1 MFLKLEHR
9 NVSSP
14 GGMPID
20 FSEVSVEMVREDAEG
35 PDLVGAVSNRNKTAQ
50 VTIGCYMYLLM
61 YLLIERPLKIK
72 YLPSDIPFY

>member
-9 NVSSP
+9 NVASP
-14 GGMPID
+14 GIMPID

-50 VTIGCYMYLLM
+50 VTIGCFMYLLM

-72 YLPSDIPFY
+72 YLPSDIPFH